1 MSEGFRGVAYSFAV
15 SAGGARAQETAKRG
29 AVEWESL

>member
-15 SAGGARAQETAKRG
+15 SAGGARAQETAECG
-29 AVEWESL
+29 AVERESL